1 MSMVFTK
8 RPRTLMMSVSV
19 IMLIGFGIMV
29 LVLERRQGETGDFSE
44 RANDNYFRLK
54 TQYFVDANAEGKQ
67 HVPTFRPGGTC
78 SQVKV
83 TWATFWR
90 VKSDGEFASWGL
102 TLRHCR
108 RSGLG
113 TDQVGEHSSWATR
126 FRFRQPHPCTS
137 LPNWWPEMGR
147 IIRCG
152 VRPVAAEVH
161 LKGRGISGQSMP
173 CHRL

>member
-1 MSMVFTK
+1 
-8 RPRTLMMSVSV
+8 MSVSV

-29 LVLERRQGETGDFSE
+29 LVLERRQGETGTLLSAPTTTIFDS
-44 RANDNYFRLK
+44 RLNILW
-54 TQYFVDANAEGKQ
+54 TQMRREATRT
-67 HVPTFRPGGTC
+67 TFRPGGTC

-137 LPNWWPEMGR
+137 LPNWLPEMGR

-152 VRPVAAEVH
+152 VRPVAAEVRP
-161 LKGRGISGQSMP
+161 KCRGTSGQSMP